1 MSALLESIYKQYIIW
16 QMKLPKFYPPAIFI
30 LDIVMFVVHLQQCSG
45 ERVKLSN
52 IQILI
57 ILAYV
62 NYYVAQS
69 FGRLLPKAFWL
80 NKLSSA
86 HQHSSQIHT

>member
-1 MSALLESIYKQYIIW
+1 
-16 QMKLPKFYPPAIFI
+16 MKLPKFYPPAIFI
-30 LDIVMFVVHLQQCSG
+30 LDIVMFVVYLQKCSG
-45 ERVKLSN
+45 EGVKLSN
-52 IQILI
+52 INDTQILI
-57 ILAYV
+57 ILANV

-86 HQHSSQIHT
+86 HQHSPQVHT